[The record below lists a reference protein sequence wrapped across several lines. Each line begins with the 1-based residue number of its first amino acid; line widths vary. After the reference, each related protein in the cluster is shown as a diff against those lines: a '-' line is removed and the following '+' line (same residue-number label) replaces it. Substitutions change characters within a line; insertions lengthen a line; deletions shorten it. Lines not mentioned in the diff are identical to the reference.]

1 MKQIIYPLLIALLLA
16 PFTALHAA
24 DAPKP
29 TRPNILFIM
38 VDEMKWNVMGCAG
51 HEIVK
56 TPNLDRLA
64 REGTRF
70 ATAFTVA
77 PICLLKMETLN
88 NEKYTQS
95 PRYPVIC
102 SRDGYGC

>member
-1 MKQIIYPLLIALLLA
+1 MKSIAILTALLLA
-16 PFTALHAA
+16 PLAALP
-24 DAPKP
+24 DATPAK
-29 TRPNILFIM
+29 PNILFIM
-38 VDEMKWNVMGCAG
+38 VDEMKWTVMSCAG

-77 PICLLKMETLN
+77 EILAFKTGD
-88 NEKYTQS
+88 TQQ
-95 PRYPVIC
+95 
-102 SRDGYGC
+102 